1 MPRHLHTLSTVDH
14 DLSECT
20 GCGVLIPGTD
30 PGPLP
35 DCDRP
40 GCGSEGLALVDN
52 ETLCIGHAVLA
63 IETARAAA

>member
-14 DLSECT
+14 NLSECT
-20 GCGVLIPGTD
+20 DCGVRIPGTN
-30 PGPLP
+30 PAPLP

-40 GCGSEGLALVDN
+40 ACGSEGLALVGD

-63 IETARAAA
+63 IATARAAA